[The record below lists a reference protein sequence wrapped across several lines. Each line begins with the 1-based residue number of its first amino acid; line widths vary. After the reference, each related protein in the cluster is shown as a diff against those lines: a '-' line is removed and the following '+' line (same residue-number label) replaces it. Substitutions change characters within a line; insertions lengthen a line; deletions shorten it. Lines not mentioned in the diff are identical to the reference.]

1 MLCAALFMTGCYVGD
16 GPGGGPVGQVSA
28 GPADPDDNADL
39 VEVSPGVEVIAD
51 YDEPIFFADD
61 YYWVNRGGIWY
72 SSTWYGG
79 GWGRPGYVPGHILGI
94 GHPEAF
100 RHYRPAGYVGHA
112 AVHGGYASHAQFHAA
127 HPSGGSVHVRAAVHS
142 GGGGGHHR

>member
-1 MLCAALFMTGCYVGD
+1 MLVSVILSSACYTDDPPVQNP
-16 GPGGGPVGQVSA
+16 PGGEA
-28 GPADPDDNADL
+28 DDNADL

-79 GWGRPGYVPGHILGI
+79 GWGRASYVPGHISGI
-94 GHPEAF
+94 AHPEGYA
-100 RHYRPAGYVGHA
+100 HYRPAGFVPHA
-112 AVHGGYASHAQFHAA
+112 AVHGGYASHAQYHAT
-127 HPSGGSVHVRAAVHS
+127 HGGGSVHVRAAVHS
-142 GGGGGHHR
+142 SGGHHR